1 MSDDLLTQCSLCAKR
16 VCSSEHTDE
25 ALDTCPMVTS
35 KDILDSAL
43 AKYAKPEFFDFA
55 RNASIQE
62 AQCHAQTPF
71 GKTMIHPR
79 VEETYLFAKKMG
91 YKKLGLAFCMGL
103 SNEAKMLTEILQN
116 KGFEVVSV
124 GCKCGAVDK
133 GKIGLKPE
141 EKISQKDRFEA
152 MCNPIAQAEILN
164 NEKTDFNILVGLCV
178 GHDSLFL
185 KNVEQ
190 LTTVMIVKDRVTGH
204 NPAAVLYAKGPYYRR
219 LYQKES

>member
-1 MSDDLLTQCSLCAKR
+1 MSDDLITQCSLCAKR

-35 KDILDSAL
+35 KDVLEGAL

-62 AQCHAQTPF
+62 AECHGQTPF

-103 SNEAKMLTEILQN
+103 SNEAKMITEILQN

-141 EKISQKDRFEA
+141 EKISKKDKFEA
-152 MCNPIAQAEILN
+152 MCNPIAQAEVLN

-219 LYQKES
+219 LYQKET

>member
-1 MSDDLLTQCSLCAKR
+1 
-16 VCSSEHTDE
+16 
-25 ALDTCPMVTS
+25 MVTS
-35 KDILDSAL
+35 SEVLESAL
-43 AKYAKPEFFDFA
+43 AKYAKPEFYDFA

-62 AQCHAQTPF
+62 AQCHH
-71 GKTMIHPR
+71 KTDHGTMMVHPR
-79 VEETYLFAKKMG
+79 VEETYLFARKMV

-103 SNEAKMLTEILQN
+103 SSEAKTITEILQN

-133 GKIGLKPE
+133 GKIGLTPE
-141 EKISQKDRFEA
+141 EKISKKDKFEA

-164 NEKTDFNILVGLCV
+164 NAKTDFNILVGLCV

-185 KNVEQ
+185 KHIDG

-219 LYQKES
+219 LYQKEA